1 MRIYTIIFLLFFVG
15 STITIAQ
22 SKDSVMVR
30 FEDKIKRSQRKELH
44 DSLFSNT
51 INLETV
57 IIESASLRSF
67 NSPKLQKRYNKLVA
81 HVKKV
86 YPYAKQAG
94 DLLKAEEANMV
105 GMSEK
110 ARKAH
115 MKQVEKNIEKKFSKE
130 LKALTFTQG
139 RVLLKLI
146 DRETG
151 HTSYDLVD
159 DLRGSFRA
167 WFYNGI
173 AGLFG
178 YNLKSRYEPQK
189 YAEDKYIEEIV
200 RMIEKGQ
207 LSLR

>member
-1 MRIYTIIFLLFFVG
+1 MKARSIFFLAFNFCLIWGIYGQEVATGRSGNLKQ
-15 STITIAQ
+15 SIA
-22 SKDSVMVR
+22 KDSL
-30 FEDKIKRSQRKELH
+30 KILDLQSVTIYSPRVFPNQRAQNK
-44 DSLFSNT
+44 
-51 INLETV
+51 
-57 IIESASLRSF
+57 
-67 NSPKLQKRYNKLVA
+67 YNRLVA

-110 ARKAH
+110 ERKAH

-178 YNLKSRYEPQK
+178 YNLKANYEPSK
-189 YAEDKYIEEIV
+189 ILEDRYIEEIV
-200 RMIEKGQ
+200 RQIENGT